1 MGVSGDTRLAKFFAR
16 VRTLRIA
23 DGPDQVHQ
31 RSVARLEFRK
41 YNINSRI
48 WTHQESKNIKC
59 SIHVI
64 V

>member
-1 MGVSGDTRLAKFFAR
+1 MGVSGDTKLANAFAH

-48 WTHQESKNIKC
+48 
-59 SIHVI
+59 
-64 V
+64 